1 MCAFFVP
8 WASRGPDPVD
18 IAQAAASTV
27 LRNRQQNDA
36 EINSAAQRN
45 IQQQELAAR
54 NQQLQISSA
63 GLLNRL
69 KLGYDRLAQTDAERR
84 AALTAKGAQDSAA
97 NLLRSQQQDLMS
109 KHYAS
114 EDAAKQGK
122 QSAADALRDAT
133 NNDIVGFYNDL
144 PTMGLGPALQ
154 AHPFAATEPGIRS
167 AASQV
172 LINPKKSTA
181 NTYPKT
187 DLTIPGTTTPGANW
201 YSGSTTTDPTTIK
214 GVPLNSP
221 LVNKFGS
228 PSLSA
233 VAGTNYVDS
242 LNGPAPSPLAVGPS
256 AALPPSA
263 APTVRVKH
271 PNGTTG
277 VIPASQLQ
285 DAIDAG
291 YTPLEDAPSN

>member
-1 MCAFFVP
+1 MPFFAP
-8 WASRGPDPVD
+8 WLHGTDPVE

-45 IQQQELAAR
+45 IQQQELAVR
-54 NQQLQISSA
+54 NQQLQLSSA

-84 AALTAKGAQDSAA
+84 AALTAKASQDSAA

-109 KHYAS
+109 KHYTS
-114 EDAAKQGK
+114 EDAAKQGR
-122 QSAADALRDAT
+122 QSAADTLRDAT
-133 NNDIVGFYNDL
+133 NSDVNGFYIDL
-144 PTMGLGPALQ
+144 KKLGLEGALQ
-154 AHPFAATEPGIRS
+154 AHPLAATEPGIRS
-167 AASQV
+167 VAAQLS
-172 LINPKKSTA
+172 INPKA
-181 NTYPKT
+181 GTYPKT
-187 DLTIPGTTTPGANW
+187 DLTVPGTTTPGANW

-263 APTVRVKH
+263 APMVRVKH

-291 YTPLEDAPSN
+291 YTPLDDAPSN